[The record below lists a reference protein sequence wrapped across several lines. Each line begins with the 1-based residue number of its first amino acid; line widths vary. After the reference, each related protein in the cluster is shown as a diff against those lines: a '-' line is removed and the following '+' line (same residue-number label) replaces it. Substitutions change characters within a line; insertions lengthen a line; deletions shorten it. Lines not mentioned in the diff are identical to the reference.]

1 LLQDAYT
8 ALSFITDL
16 YNNKDDET
24 EAIGLQEVRDAFS
37 SSYGGEANLVDVFGE
52 DSDYDVGRSLA
63 AEFIQRT
70 GLQTFPQVTGYPGF
84 CNVGLCTSVAEP
96 DWYFFLRVIRIRS
109 SDLLRVRIPASSYL
123 PCFPWLLKC

>member
-16 YNNKDDET
+16 YNSKDDET

-70 GLQTFPQVTGYPGF
+70 GLQTFPQVTGF
-84 CNVGLCTSVAEP
+84 CNVGLCTSVAQP
-96 DWYFFLRVIRIRS
+96 DRYHIFS
-109 SDLLRVRIPASSYL
+109 SRHPQNI
-123 PCFPWLLKC
+123 F

>member
-1 LLQDAYT
+1 MLQDAYT

-24 EAIGLQEVRDAFS
+24 EAILLQEVRDAFS

-52 DSDYDVGRSLA
+52 DADYDVGRSLA

-70 GLQTFPQVTGYPGF
+70 GLESLPQVMVFGF
-84 CNVGLCTSVAEP
+84 CTVVL
-96 DWYFFLRVIRIRS
+96 RIR
-109 SDLLRVRIPASSYL
+109 DPVP
-123 PCFPWLLKC
+123 F